1 MENNMIH
8 TPLFISDESIRNSTE
23 EERNLLEHSLYDM
36 LTSDDY
42 YIHIIVRSL
51 PDCDTDD
58 VLEASQLLFL
68 IEEMQYH
75 GYENNTQVRG
85 NIVDLISYDT
95 NSIYPLIVK
104 ALFDCVEGNPSDV
117 DFIVASIFDEEDK
130 HMYDCFQWSIQST
143 QHYQSIEF
151 MKQSLHENYFKQGK

>member
-1 MENNMIH
+1 MENNTIQ

-23 EERNLLEHSLYDM
+23 EEQNLIDRKIYDM

-42 YIHIIVRSL
+42 YIHIMVRSL
-51 PDCDTDD
+51 PYRDTDD

-85 NIVDLISYDT
+85 NIVDLTAYDT

-104 ALFDCVEGNPSDV
+104 TLFDCVEDNPSDV
-117 DFIVASIFDEEDK
+117 DFTVASIFDKEDK
-130 HMYDCFQWSIQST
+130 HLYDCFQWSIQST
-143 QHYQSIEF
+143 QHHQAVEF
-151 MKQSLHENYFKQGK
+151 MKRSLQENHSYTDK